1 MACHL
6 YIEGTEVDLAHV
18 ATAASYRI
26 SSTSIVRIIKE
37 TTGAIWDVLLK
48 KGYLQPPQSSKDWEN
63 ISRGFENRWSS
74 PHCVGAL
81 DEKHV
86 VIQAP
91 EKSGSL
97 FFNCK
102 KSFSI
107 VLLALCD
114 ASYQFTAI
122 DIGEADRQSD
132 GGVFTNSNFNLG
144 RSVVNDYFN
153 LPKPKKAL

>member
-6 YIEGTEVDLAHV
+6 YIEGTEVDLTHV

-48 KGYLQPPQSSKDWEN
+48 KGYLQPPQSSTGWEN

-97 FFNCK
+97 FF
-102 KSFSI
+102 
-107 VLLALCD
+107 
-114 ASYQFTAI
+114 
-122 DIGEADRQSD
+122 
-132 GGVFTNSNFNLG
+132 
-144 RSVVNDYFN
+144 
-153 LPKPKKAL
+153 